1 VLRITFGPKRKWL
14 EKIACEELNDFCCS
28 PNITPKWQIWKRRE
42 MHTEFW
48 WGNVR
53 GRDHLEDQSVDGV
66 VFLFVW
72 SKY

>member
-1 VLRITFGPKRKWL
+1 
-14 EKIACEELNDFCCS
+14 
-28 PNITPKWQIWKRRE
+28 
-42 MHTEFW
+42 MHKEFW